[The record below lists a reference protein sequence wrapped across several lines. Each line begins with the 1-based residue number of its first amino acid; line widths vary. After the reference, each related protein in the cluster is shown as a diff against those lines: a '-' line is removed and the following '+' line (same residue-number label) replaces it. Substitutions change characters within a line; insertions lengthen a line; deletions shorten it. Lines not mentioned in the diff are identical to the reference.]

1 MSTVLHAPPHAHPH
15 THVRIPRAAQKKARV
30 LDVLEH
36 HRFPRSST
44 SSTRAFFCAAR
55 GMRTCV
61 WGCACGGACS
71 TVDMGG
77 GTICRASRDVVRAT
91 GWCAHALRWQS
102 GGSSTDVRAA
112 AHTALRV
119 PRVCMSTRGWS
130 TLVARAPGFQV
141 HHRFPRSST
150 SSTRAFFCAA
160 RGMRTCVWGCACG
173 GACSTVDMGGG
184 TICRASR
191 DVVRATG
198 WCAHALRWQS
208 GGSSTDVR
216 AAAHTALRVPRVCMS
231 TRGWSTLVAR
241 APGFQV
247 HHRFPRSST
256 SSTRAFFC
264 GAKSFRVNI
273 ACVVRI
279 SKIFDGRD
287 FRIFRLKFWNRE

>member
-1 MSTVLHAPPHAHPH
+1 
-15 THVRIPRAAQKKARV
+15 
-30 LDVLEH
+30 
-36 HRFPRSST
+36 
-44 SSTRAFFCAAR
+44 
-55 GMRTCV
+55 
-61 WGCACGGACS
+61 
-71 TVDMGG
+71 
-77 GTICRASRDVVRAT
+77 
-91 GWCAHALRWQS
+91 
-102 GGSSTDVRAA
+102 
-112 AHTALRV
+112 
-119 PRVCMSTRGWS
+119 
-130 TLVARAPGFQV
+130 
-141 HHRFPRSST
+141 
-150 SSTRAFFCAA
+150 
-160 RGMRTCVWGCACG
+160 MRTCVWGCACG

-264 GAKSFRVNI
+264 GAKSFIKYAKITIFVQL
-273 ACVVRI
+273 VRFLNTDLPGCWVSPI
-279 SKIFDGRD
+279 PQDGLP
-287 FRIFRLKFWNRE
+287 IPETSLSIP